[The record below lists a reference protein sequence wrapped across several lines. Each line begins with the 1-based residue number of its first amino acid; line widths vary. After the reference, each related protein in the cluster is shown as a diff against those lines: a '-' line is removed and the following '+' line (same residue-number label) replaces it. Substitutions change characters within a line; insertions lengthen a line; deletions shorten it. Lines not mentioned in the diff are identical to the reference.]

1 MQLLYDTD
9 ALQTESSWQIVLK
22 KSEEGSDAD
31 KIKHLNEK
39 AVFTSSYFGAQNI
52 WDLYLYK
59 LSVDQYAEIFKAL
72 SFASCL
78 LILKCPELHF

>member
-1 MQLLYDTD
+1 MQLLYDID

-59 LSVDQYAEIFKAL
+59 LTVDQYTEIFKAL
-72 SFASCL
+72 AFAWRH
-78 LILKCPELHF
+78 LILKWRELHF